1 MTANE
6 EQQGTA
12 RYLLLLAAQIS
23 GAITFIW
30 QALPEFRL
38 VAENP
43 GEQLPRDGFS
53 DLVSV
58 AVLCVMQIAFWYRVL
73 RIPIP
78 FRHPQVF
85 LGHVFL
91 FWVASASS
99 HPSRR
104 ARARTSG

>member
-1 MTANE
+1 MTANN

-43 GEQLPRDGFS
+43 GEQLRATVFRILSQSPFS
-53 DLVSV
+53 
-58 AVLCVMQIAFWYRVL
+58 A
-73 RIPIP
+73 
-78 FRHPQVF
+78 
-85 LGHVFL
+85 
-91 FWVASASS
+91 
-99 HPSRR
+99 
-104 ARARTSG
+104 